1 MIKWKDTTSFS
12 QGDKER
18 IPNLW
23 TLRTSELTISL
34 VRNHRYVEGQY
45 VIHCTS
51 LSIDT
56 LPIGLPSSEPIEV
69 AQEIAITK
77 VRDKLSAM
85 MKSIE
90 DIDTTK
96 P

>member
-1 MIKWKDTTSFS
+1 MWKDTTSFS
-12 QGDKER
+12 QGDKEKV
-18 IPNLW
+18 PNIW
-23 TLRTSELTISL
+23 TLRTDQLTISL
-34 VRNHRYVEGQY
+34 VRNHRMIQGQW
-45 VIHCTS
+45 VMHCT
-51 LSIDT
+51 LLAIDT

-90 DIDTTK
+90 DI
-96 P
+96 